1 VTLVKKYWPSL
12 VHVGAAAL
20 LFLNPSVQAYAS
32 SHPAYA
38 VPVLGIWGIV
48 LHHLPSPLGK

>member
-1 VTLVKKYWPSL
+1 
-12 VHVGAAAL
+12 VGAAAL